1 MRTWPVV
8 AGLFLAALLAPTPGG
23 YAAVESTTTADRWLI
38 VDCLLPGQ
46 VRKLGGQA
54 TFLTAR
60 RPVKASASECEIRG
74 GEYVAYDRAN
84 LSTALGVWLAQANAG
99 DLQAQTYVGEIYE
112 KGLGVTPNF
121 EEAARWYRTAAE
133 KGHARAQSNLG
144 FLFEKGLG
152 VKKDLAEAQR
162 WYRKAAGLPDDA
174 PIERPSGST
183 PAPVVSPA
191 PASSAGPSIQI
202 IDPPVVQTR
211 GIPTALVRSGLT
223 VLPLIGK
230 VTAPGGVISLTVND
244 HKETPDRNGLFRTEI
259 AVLGKDTPVKV
270 VAVDAAGARI
280 QTDFTLVPDLD
291 GTRGLA
297 TPKSLSLAAPKRGY
311 ALLIGNNDYRK
322 LPKLETAVEDVKAIA
337 DVLANTYGYQVTVM
351 TNASRYDIL
360 SKLNEFREKL
370 TENDSFILYYAG
382 HGELDRANLRGH
394 WLPIDAEPDSPA
406 NWISN
411 VAVTDLLN
419 AMAARQAL
427 IIADTCYAGAM
438 TRAVFEQTPPA
449 NRKGI
454 WRSRTVLSSGGLKP
468 VVDGEAGSKHSVFA
482 QALLDTLRVNRTPM
496 DGLALY
502 QRIAGNVARAAMKL
516 GVEQIPEYA
525 PIRFAGHEAGDF
537 LFAPKKL

>member
-1 MRTWPVV
+1 MRV
-8 AGLFLAALLAPTPGG
+8 ASITVAIFLTALLVTTPGG
-23 YAAVESTTTADRWLI
+23 YAAVENSTTADRWLI

-46 VRKLGGQA
+46 VRKLGGQM

-74 GEYVAYDRAN
+74 GEYIAYDRAN
-84 LSTALGVWLAQANAG
+84 LSTALGVWLAQANTG
-99 DLQAQTYVGEIYE
+99 DLQAQTYVGEIHE
-112 KGLGVTPNF
+112 KGLGVAPNF
-121 EEAARWYRTAAE
+121 EEAARWYRAAAE

-162 WYRKAAGLPDDA
+162 WYRRAAGLPDDA
-174 PIERPSGST
+174 SVEAPRAAPS
-183 PAPVVSPA
+183 A
-191 PASSAGPSIQI
+191 PAVPAQPANGAGPSIQI

-211 GIPTALVRSGLT
+211 GNPTALVRSGLT

-230 VTAPGGVISLTVND
+230 VTAPGGVISLTIND

-270 VAVDAAGARI
+270 VAVDAAGTRI

-322 LPKLETAVEDVKAIA
+322 LPKLETAIEDVKAIA

-438 TRAVFEQTPPA
+438 TRAVFEQTPA
-449 NRKGI
+449 SNRKGI

-482 QALLDTLRVNRTPM
+482 QALLDTLRANRTPV

-502 QRIAGNVARAAMKL
+502 QRLAGNVARAAMKL

-537 LFAPKKL
+537 LLAPRKL

>member
-1 MRTWPVV
+1 MRNIAIAFSIFTAV
-8 AGLFLAALLAPTPGG
+8 LLAPSVGTQ
-23 YAAVESTTTADRWLI
+23 AAVESSTTADRWLI

-46 VRKLGGQA
+46 VRKLGGQM
-54 TFLTAR
+54 TFLTPR
-60 RPVKASASECEIRG
+60 RPVKTSAAECEIRG
-74 GEYVAYDRAN
+74 GEYIAYDRAN
-84 LSTALGVWLAQANAG
+84 LSTALGVWLAQANGG
-99 DLQAQTYVGEIYE
+99 DLQAQNYVGEIHE

-121 EEAARWYRTAAE
+121 EEAARWYRMAAE
-133 KGHARAQSNLG
+133 KGNARAQSNLG
-144 FLFEKGLG
+144 FLFEQGLG
-152 VKKDLAEAQR
+152 VKKDLAEAQK
-162 WYRKAAGLPDDA
+162 WYRKAAGLPDDG
-174 PIERPSGST
+174 PIEAPRPAT
-183 PAPVVSPA
+183 PSVNAPA
-191 PASSAGPSIQI
+191 PAAGGNGPSIQI

-211 GIPTALVRSGLT
+211 GNPTALVRSGLT

-230 VTAPGGVISLTVND
+230 VTAPGGVISLTIND

-270 VAVDAAGARI
+270 VAVDAAGTRI

-297 TPKSLSLAAPKRGY
+297 APKSLSLAAPKRGY

-322 LPKLETAVEDVKAIA
+322 LPKLETAIDDVKAIA
-337 DVLANTYGYQVTVM
+337 DVLANSYGYQVTVM

-438 TRAVFEQTPPA
+438 TRAVFEQPPA
-449 NRKGI
+449 SNRKGI

-482 QALLDTLRVNRTPM
+482 QALLDTLRANRTPV

-502 QRIAGNVARAAMKL
+502 QRLAGNVARAAMKL

-537 LFAPKKL
+537 LLAPRKL

>member
-1 MRTWPVV
+1 MRKFAIASAVFV
-8 AGLFLAALLAPTPGG
+8 AALCAPSAGTQ
-23 YAAVESTTTADRWLI
+23 AAAESSTTADRWLI

-46 VRKLGGQA
+46 VRKLGGQM

-60 RPVKASASECEIRG
+60 RPVKSSAAECEIRG
-74 GEYVAYDRAN
+74 GEYIAYDRAN
-84 LSTALGVWLAQANAG
+84 LSTALGVWLAQANGG
-99 DLQAQTYVGEIYE
+99 DLQAQTYVGEIHE

-121 EEAARWYRTAAE
+121 EEAARWYRMAAE
-133 KGHARAQSNLG
+133 KGYSRAQSNLG

-152 VKKDLAEAQR
+152 VKKDLAEAQS
-162 WYRKAAGLPDDA
+162 WYRKAAGLPDDS
-174 PIERPSGST
+174 PIEAPRPAT
-183 PAPVVSPA
+183 PAGTAPA
-191 PASSAGPSIQI
+191 PAAGGNGPSIQI

-211 GIPTALVRSGLT
+211 GNPTALVRSGLT

-230 VTAPGGVISLTVND
+230 VTAPGGVISLTIND

-270 VAVDAAGARI
+270 VAVDAAGTRI

-297 TPKSLSLAAPKRGY
+297 APKSLSLAAPKRGY

-322 LPKLETAVEDVKAIA
+322 LPKLETAIDDVKAIA

-438 TRAVFEQTPPA
+438 TRAVFEQTPAA

-482 QALLDTLRVNRTPM
+482 QALLDTLRANRTPV

-502 QRIAGNVARAAMKL
+502 QRLAGNVARAAMKL

-537 LFAPKKL
+537 LLAPRKL